1 MSALNILLG
10 WEPIRRLASGSLLL
24 TFLPVGSPFVNP
36 SRGLIVCNNTNQL
49 VTFSIDGVND
59 YLDFVAGA
67 CMILDTASLKQ
78 ADNQCWSA
86 KGTQVYARSTVSG
99 SPAGNFCVTNLF

>member
-1 MSALNILLG
+1 MTALNILLG
-10 WEPIRRLASGSLLL
+10 WEPIRRISSAAL
-24 TFLPVGSPFVNP
+24 TGTYAVVGTPLVNP
-36 SRGLIVCNNTNQL
+36 SRGLIVCNNTTQL

-86 KGTQVYARSTVSG
+86 KGTQFYAKGTAG
-99 SPAGNFCVTNLF
+99 TGNFCITNLF